1 MPLGGES
8 ILVVEDESMVAFD
21 LGCIVHKARGKVA
34 GYATSLSQAMRLAET
49 ADLSLAILDY
59 RLGSHTSLPVAA
71 KLYAAG
77 VPFIFHTG
85 CGISELSVAWPL
97 APIVE
102 KPATPKDL
110 VAAMVALLCA
120 DGDGCSS
127 RDQPGHG
134 GVTRALAAA
143 ARLAR

>member
-1 MPLGGES
+1 MPLGGEC

-49 ADLSLAILDY
+49 ADLSLAILDC

-85 CGISELSVAWPL
+85 GGISEVSMAWPL
-97 APIVE
+97 APIVQ
-102 KPATPKDL
+102 KPAKPEDL
-110 VAAMVALLCA
+110 VAAMVALLSPA
-120 DGDGCSS
+120 GDVS
-127 RDQPGHG
+127 RREAQAGYG
-134 GVTRALAAA
+134 GARALAA
-143 ARLAR
+143 R